1 MQEVKSIGLLSKSN
15 RQEGR
20 KGVDSQVFNS
30 VACILLEDLVTQ
42 WRDPMWD
49 HWEGGVEVHS
59 VGEREEGER
68 GRGGERDRAL
78 IHVYIH
84 VNMHD

>member
-59 VGEREEGER
+59 VGERGGGEGER
-68 GRGGERDRAL
+68 GRERSSA
-78 IHVYIH
+78 HSCVYTREH
-84 VNMHD
+84 A

>member
-1 MQEVKSIGLLSKSN
+1 MWGVREAFEGDRAGSEIKGLLSKSN

-49 HWEGGVEVHS
+49 HREGGVEVHS
-59 VGEREEGER
+59 VGERER
-68 GRGGERDRAL
+68 GRGGQRTG
-78 IHVYIH
+78 
-84 VNMHD
+84 